1 MTCRGFTRKQVFHY
15 LGKHLPSFCFLFSLL
30 TLVTNDEWL
39 NLRQGVRSQGICE
52 SWGLQRY
59 RLSVELVPLTN
70 ATATCG
76 DTSVD
81 SPLFG
86 RGEFKGCKVTH
97 HQSAEDPGDR
107 HCDCVAPY
115 GWMHQQSVER
125 GDTEAAAMWRDLRA
139 AGVVMYVFGS
149 LTMVL
154 VVLSTFWLLPDVA
167 SKMRR
172 GRSTHPQ
179 DLIAAVLFTAAA
191 VLCLVGGLLWRSLG
205 GSARCADL
213 VDARVLFAA
222 PTCEMGRSGIDAM
235 FVTPPL
241 LAVTS
246 LFQWLFVQDRV
257 RHERWKAARIAQLQA
272 NQNQPAPQTVGNA
285 AGNPQ
290 DDVDD
295 AETAAGS
302 NV

>member
-97 HQSAEDPGDR
+97 HY
-107 HCDCVAPY
+107 CVCESSY
-115 GWMHQQSVER
+115 RWLRRRSVKR

-139 AGVVMYVFGS
+139 AGIVMYVFSS
-149 LTMVL
+149 LTMFFIACSSYGELDTV
-154 VVLSTFWLLPDVA
+154 S
-167 SKMRR
+167 SKMKN
-172 GRSTHPQ
+172 GLPTHPH
-179 DLIAAVLFTAAA
+179 DLRAAVFCTIA
-191 VLCLVGGLLWRSLG
+191 VALSLVGGMIWWYLA

-213 VDARVLFAA
+213 VEARALFAA
-222 PTCEMGRSGIDAM
+222 PNCDISPGRFRVCLISSVLSVAM
-235 FVTPPL
+235 
-241 LAVTS
+241 
-246 LFQWLFVQDRV
+246 LFQWLFVWDRV
-257 RHERWKAARIAQLQA
+257 RHDKRQAAIVGQQALA
-272 NQNQPAPQTVGNA
+272 NQNQPAAHTIGYA
-285 AGNPQ
+285 AANPQ
-290 DDVDD
+290 DDVYYD
-295 AETAAGS
+295 AESTAGS
-302 NV
+302 DV